1 MKKFISLLLVFL
13 LIVSGPLAIP
23 CAVYA
28 AEIGVAPA
36 TEAAPVVLGPPA
48 LIVVYRISNLCFVYD
63 ANSQLLNTFP
73 VSTGRFGYET
83 PLGVFQI
90 YQHTT
95 GSGYHPMVDGT
106 YGRYC
111 MRFLEGGYMFHSV
124 CYAYPGAPE
133 PIPEEVAS
141 IGASVSRGC
150 IRLNVADAAWLYNTT
165 PNGCLV
171 AIFDY

>member
-1 MKKFISLLLVFL
+1 MKKIVCLLLVLLL
-13 LIVSGPLAIP
+13 LIAGPFALPVAG
-23 CAVYA
+23 YA
-28 AEIGVAPA
+28 AEGIPQV
-36 TEAAPVVLGPPA
+36 TEIPQVVLGPPA
-48 LIVVYRISNLCFVYD
+48 IIAVYRTSNLCFVYD
-63 ANSQLLNTFP
+63 ANNQLITSFP
-73 VSTGRFGYET
+73 VSTGRAGYET
-83 PLGVFQI
+83 PLGLYRI

-111 MRFLEGGYMFHSV
+111 MRFLQGGYMFHSV

-150 IRLNVADAAWLYNTT
+150 VRLNVQDAAWLYNAT

-171 AIFDY
+171 AILDY